1 MTPKDVIA
9 ARQRGSILDS
19 AAALGIKEAFIR
31 SSRSCPD
38 ILFKIS
44 LLEENF
50 KMNVLLLVQSTE
62 DAALLKECSAGL
74 ARFAPDAIWL
84 VHSPAVL
91 VDMTAANAQT
101 DSQILA
107 INQAIRECIGRE
119 DFTGAENY
127 KQQRHAL
134 TLQKATTATEGYK
147 NMTPEQIEAGMTR
160 VFGEFWAAKPAP
172 KMSITQHT
180 QHFERGEWIEML
192 NSMKGRWP
200 AEMPAGGFV
209 VAWPGQFLGVKS
221 GVDSFYTTAVAAPL
235 ANAMPQTMAKVIEE
249 SEQPKKERKTP
260 KGYLGS
266 PRFKQ
271 LCSSGLDA
279 LGHIALSYKIN
290 PDGMNRMKLAHAIG
304 KHEEANGLL
313 EKASV

>member
-1 MTPKDVIA
+1 
-9 ARQRGSILDS
+9 
-19 AAALGIKEAFIR
+19 
-31 SSRSCPD
+31 
-38 ILFKIS
+38 
-44 LLEENF
+44 
-50 KMNVLLLVQSTE
+50 MNVLLLVQSTE
-62 DAALLKECSAGL
+62 DAALLKDCAAGL
-74 ARFAPDAIWL
+74 ARFAPDTIWL

-101 DSQILA
+101 DAQIAA
-107 INQAIRECIGRE
+107 INQAIRECVGRE

-200 AEMPAGGFV
+200 AEMPPGGFMV
-209 VAWPGQFLGVKS
+209 GWPGQFISKTHFTGQHSNVSDYVLE
-221 GVDSFYTTAVAAPL
+221 TAKAAL
-235 ANAMPQTMAKVIEE
+235 EE
-249 SEQPKKERKTP
+249 ARERISETPKKERKTP

-313 EKASV
+313 EKAAI